1 MGDEERR
8 KYPRVQ
14 ILDPIS
20 YLSLDSGGGM
30 VQQNVAVV
38 RNVSQT
44 GIQIESFLEIRSKKL
59 SLMFF
64 DLHKNQIEV
73 EGKVVYCKKNESGQ
87 YRIGIHLMGYEA
99 ENLRFVRALVKSYH
113 YQKEKSHLVI
123 SPGLQNS

>member
-1 MGDEERR
+1 
-8 KYPRVQ
+8 
-14 ILDPIS
+14 
-20 YLSLDSGGGM
+20 M
-30 VQQNVAVV
+30 VHQNVAVV

-73 EGKVVYCKKNESGQ
+73 EGKVVYCKRNESGQ
-87 YRIGIHLMGYEA
+87 FSIGIHLIGNDE

-113 YQKEKSHLVI
+113 YQKEKSRLVI
-123 SPGLQNS
+123 SPGIQN

>member
-1 MGDEERR
+1 MGNEERR
-8 KYPRVQ
+8 KYSRVQ
-14 ILDPIS
+14 IFDPIS

-30 VQQNVAVV
+30 VHQNVAVV

-64 DLHKNQIEV
+64 DLHKNHIEV
-73 EGKVVYCKKNESGQ
+73 EGKVVYCKRNESGQ
-87 YRIGIHLMGYEA
+87 FSIGIHLIGNDE

-113 YQKEKSHLVI
+113 YQKEKSRLVI
-123 SPGLQNS
+123 SPGIQN